1 MYLKVVKRID
11 LEASLQSDGHSD
23 WCEVVPHC
31 SFDDMASSWV
41 KNTHK
46 MTILWLSGTDFSCQK
61 MKNEMFLLMHE
72 LLKTCSNI
80 HCLSF
85 ETNAFKKIPWSSTDG
100 LIMESTI
107 AIIY

>member
-11 LEASLQSDGHSD
+11 LEVSLQSDGHSD

-31 SFDDMASSWV
+31 SFGDMAPSWV
-41 KNTHK
+41 
-46 MTILWLSGTDFSCQK
+46 LWVSGTDFSCQK
-61 MKNEMFLLMHE
+61 MKNEIFPLMHE
-72 LLKTCSNI
+72 LLKTCSNT

-85 ETNAFKKIPWSSTDG
+85 ETNAFQKIAWPSTDG
-100 LIMESTI
+100 IIMESTI